1 MAYIYILFVSV
12 LLVFAINIHFS
23 ENSLFNSYAQDNDFG
38 KKEQERKQLGK
49 ETFSNSQIQ
58 KRQHNDSS
66 IFDSIILNSILTGT
80 LLTIIGVSAF
90 ALYKIYKIRTKS
102 SQNLNKR
109 K

>member
-1 MAYIYILFVSV
+1 M
-12 LLVFAINIHFS
+12 LVFTINIHFS
-23 ENSLFNSYAQDNDFG
+23 ENSLFFNSYAQENDFG

-49 ETFSNSQIQ
+49 ENFSNSQIQ
-58 KRQHNDSS
+58 KREHNDSS

-80 LLTIIGVSAF
+80 LLTIIGVSIF

-102 SQNLNKR
+102 RQNLNKR